1 MMDDREVRTGP
12 KFTKAR
18 NELDKLEN
26 EFRDMDILCN
36 IMIINM
42 AHVEIDRYKV
52 ERQVKYCRVMR
63 EFAEYKVVANNDVRL
78 IIQISS
84 NCFRCM
90 VCTGLYI
97 TSMNIIIENFIK
109 YTIYIKSYFYY
120 FDKKLII

>member
-78 IIQISS
+78 IIQISL

-97 TSMNIIIENFIK
+97 TSMNIIIENLTK
-109 YTIYIKSYFYY
+109 
-120 FDKKLII
+120 